1 MGFIDN
7 VPADLAGL
15 TGAQFD
21 ALMGESEDDFDQAEE
36 TAKSEPIH
44 HMPNPWQV
52 DKTIADA
59 RSMAKTYQ
67 ERTGCDEVGRLA
79 FECGLLGAHLREL
92 AHFAASVESDLL
104 KELQLALNEACNQ
117 YHTDGHADRVL
128 RVYGLVGEEA

>member
-1 MGFIDN
+1 MGYA
-7 VPADLAGL
+7 AD
-15 TGAQFD
+15 FY
-21 ALMGESEDDFDQAEE
+21 EDDLDQAEE

-44 HMPNPWQV
+44 RMPNTWQV

-59 RSMAKTYQ
+59 RSMARAYQ
-67 ERTGCDEVGRLA
+67 DRTGCDEAGRLA

-104 KELQLALNEACNQ
+104 KELQLALNETCNQ